1 MVEGFLLG
9 FSSGAV
15 CLVHCAP
22 VIVPF
27 FLGEGENTWKN
38 TLSLTVFLL
47 GRLAGYILF
56 GVVAWSVG
64 QIILTSPEYR
74 EIFFGIIY
82 VILSLAMA
90 FYGLFIS
97 KEMCAAKSLKGAIN
111 RLVAKKIWI
120 VTAVLGLLTGINFCP
135 PFLLAFSSSAYRSS
149 LFQSVF
155 FFFMFFLGTA
165 LYFIPLVF
173 IGFLKSYSKLKIIG
187 KMAAVVMSV
196 YFCYR
201 GVLMIIGGIK
211 AL

>member
-9 FSSGAV
+9 ISSGTI
-15 CLVHCAP
+15 CLAHCGP

-27 FLGEGENTWKN
+27 FLSEGENTRKN
-38 TLSLTVFLL
+38 ALSLTVFLL

-56 GVVAWSVG
+56 GVLAWSVG
-64 QIILTSPEYR
+64 QILVSSPAYR
-74 EIFFGIIY
+74 EIFFGVVY

-97 KEMCAAKSLKGAIN
+97 KEMCAAKSLKGIIN
-111 RLVAKKIWI
+111 RVVTKNIWL
-120 VTAVLGLLTGINFCP
+120 VTAVLGFLTGISFCP
-135 PFLLAFSSSAYRSS
+135 PFLLAFSSSAYRSG

-173 IGFLKSYSKLKIIG
+173 IGFLKSYSVLKIIG
-187 KMAAVVMSV
+187 KMAAVVMAA
-196 YFCYR
+196 YFFYR
-201 GVLMIIGGIK
+201 GVIMIAGGVG